1 MKKNNQRQSARDVA
15 LDILIQYESKEAFSN
30 LLLNQSLERSELEIR
45 DKRLVT
51 ELVYGVIQRQNSLD
65 WVIDQLISR
74 GSKSVELWVKQLL
87 RLGLYQMIYLDK
99 IPERAAVHETVEIAK
114 VRGHKGISGLVNGV
128 LRNFVRNKEKLLPTF
143 TPTSYEEEAIVYSH
157 PLWMVKRLHKVY
169 GDEEALQALQAQNQ
183 PPKVSVRINP
193 MRWDR
198 DAFIE
203 TWNEEETGTAS
214 PSKLA
219 PDGVILNGSGNAASH
234 FYYQE
239 GAYTVQDESSMLVAR
254 AVDPK
259 PGMRVLDACAAPGGK
274 TTHLAE
280 LMNDEGVVVAY
291 DIHNHKMDLIC
302 QHARRLDLQHIKTRV
317 SDAREIQVDTGEELY
332 DAVLLDAPC
341 SGLGVIHR
349 KPDIK
354 WSKEA
359 GQIRELTKI
368 QSELLDRMATLVK
381 PGGTLVYS
389 TCTWEPQENREQIEQ
404 FLKRHPEFELDPTI
418 FELLPEVVK
427 EHAITGDGWVQLLPH
442 HFYSDGFFIARMTKN
457 AQR

>member
-30 LLLNQSLERSELEIR
+30 LLLNQSLERSQLEPR

-65 WVIDQLISR
+65 WVIDKLISR
-74 GSKSVELWVKQLL
+74 GSKSVEPWVRQLL
-87 RLGLYQMIYLDK
+87 RMGLYQMIYLDK

-114 VRGHKGISGLVNGV
+114 ARGHKGISGLVNGV
-128 LRNFVRNKEKLLPTF
+128 LRNFLRNKEKFSPTF
-143 TPTSYEEEAIVYSH
+143 TPTSHKEEAIVYSH
-157 PLWMVKRLHKVY
+157 PLWMVKRLHEVY
-169 GDEEALQALQAQNQ
+169 GDKEAVKALQAQNQ
-183 PPKVSVRINP
+183 PPKVSVRINS

-203 TWNEEETGTAS
+203 AWNEEETGGAS
-214 PSKLA
+214 PSELA
-219 PDGVILNGSGNAASH
+219 LDGVILKGVGNAASH

-239 GAYTVQDESSMLVAR
+239 GAYTIQDESSMLVAR

-274 TTHLAE
+274 ATHLAE
-280 LMNDEGVVVAY
+280 RMNDEGTVIAY
-291 DIHNHKMDLIC
+291 DVHNHKMDLIRE
-302 QHARRLDLQHIKTRV
+302 QARRLDLEHIKTRV
-317 SDAREIQVDTGEELY
+317 SDAREIELDGEPLY
-332 DAVLLDAPC
+332 DAILLDAPC

-354 WSKEA
+354 WSKETE
-359 GQIRELTKI
+359 QIRDLTKI

-389 TCTWEPQENREQIEQ
+389 TCTWEPQENREQVEQ

-418 FELLPEVVK
+418 FELLPGIVK
-427 EHAITGDGWVQLLPH
+427 KRGIAGDGWIQLLPH
-442 HFYSDGFFIARMTKN
+442 HFNSDGFFIARMKRQ
-457 AQR
+457 A